1 MDAHVIDSTLFRND
15 YSTEAT
21 RTLWGSRS
29 VLQSWLD
36 VEAAL
41 ARAEAAVGIVPQE
54 AAAEITRVASAE
66 LYDLDALREEMERTA
81 HPIVPVVRA
90 MTALCE
96 GEAGHWVH
104 WVQRLRTSPIPE
116 MFS

>member
-15 YSTEAT
+15 FSTEET
-21 RTLWGSRS
+21 RELWSARG

-36 VEAAL
+36 VEGAL
-41 ARAEAAVGIVPQE
+41 ARAEAAVGLVPKD
-54 AAAEITRVASAE
+54 AAAEITRVADAT

-90 MTALCE
+90 MTALCG

-104 WVQRLRTSPIPE
+104 GGASTQDST
-116 MFS
+116 